1 MSSCVDWTL
10 GHCDLLSPQRSV
22 KAAWVSLPSCILPVW
37 SSAGSPSDT
46 PPPAPSAPELLL
58 PPDTVWKSEPTQTS
72 HHVYSTGYSG
82 NISGSFLDQL
92 PSASCVIITPC
103 WPERCITNDSRW
115 VQFIMLCTGSTR
127 STYRTLIIQSIHH
140 DLMLMEQHSSCLQE
154 IHSIWCCVPTG
165 NELLDITSNFKMKH
179 TIWNWHRMKWK
190 EAVAQLK
197 YLEMSYIC
205 SWNHRQ
211 IIDSVTLNGEMRRW
225 DFV

>member
-1 MSSCVDWTL
+1 MSGCVDWTL
-10 GHCDLLSPQRSV
+10 GLYDLRSPQRSV

-103 WPERCITNDSRW
+103 WPDSRITTNDRFQLSPVSHVVYRL
-115 VQFIMLCTGSTR
+115 I
-127 STYRTLIIQSIHH
+127 STYRTLIIPSIHH

-154 IHSIWCCVPTG
+154 IHSIWCVPTG
-165 NELLDITSNFKMKH
+165 NELLDITSNFKMTH
-179 TIWNWHRMKWK
+179 TIWNSRGLK
-190 EAVAQLK
+190 EN
-197 YLEMSYIC
+197 I
-205 SWNHRQ
+205 
-211 IIDSVTLNGEMRRW
+211 
-225 DFV
+225 

>member
-82 NISGSFLDQL
+82 NISGSAAFSFMCYHHPLLAREVYYKWFKVSPVYHVVYRLHEKYLQNTYNTKYPPWSDVDGATFKL
-92 PSASCVIITPC
+92 FTRNSL
-103 WPERCITNDSRW
+103 NL
-115 VQFIMLCTGSTR
+115 MLCANR
-127 STYRTLIIQSIHH
+127 
-140 DLMLMEQHSSCLQE
+140 
-154 IHSIWCCVPTG
+154 
-165 NELLDITSNFKMKH
+165 
-179 TIWNWHRMKWK
+179 KWAFRHYVK
-190 EAVAQLK
+190 
-197 YLEMSYIC
+197 
-205 SWNHRQ
+205 
-211 IIDSVTLNGEMRRW
+211 
-225 DFV
+225 F